1 MKSIKVEKKDLRS
14 RLQVKSDYL
23 NSISGFKTCKR
34 NRLLKK
40 YYKKQLFYKKH
51 KLRMHVQK
59 VIDKNIKFVYL
70 DALRWFYVDLL
81 RGRNKR
87 SFGIYQFIALP
98 GEGKTMSMVAHM
110 ERYRER
116 MLKEKKKFVIA
127 TNFNYVHQDY
137 QIDHWIDIVKIA
149 HECYN
154 KGINSLI
161 AMDEIHVTFDSTE
174 WKDFP
179 AELLAVLSFV
189 RKYGMEFLVS
199 AQIYERIPKKI
210 RDIANF
216 TVVCKNVFHLDRL
229 FRNYYYEKD
238 TYEMDFADTKG
249 KKKKAKFVREFV
261 ASDDFYNLY
270 NTKQQVERMVVGAK
284 EEKKR
289 REEASLILYR
299 TPAEE

>member
-1 MKSIKVEKKDLRS
+1 MKLKKNEKKNIRS
-14 RLQVKSDYL
+14 RLQAKADYL
-23 NSISGFKTCKR
+23 NSISGFKTRKR

-40 YYKKQLFYKKH
+40 YYKKQLFYKRH

-59 VIDKNIKFVYL
+59 IIDKDIKFVYF
-70 DALRWFYVDLL
+70 DALRWIYVDLI
-81 RGRNKR
+81 RGRSKR

-110 ERYRER
+110 ERYRAR
-116 MLKEKKKFVIA
+116 MEKEKKKYVIA
-127 TNFNYVHQDY
+127 TNFNYIHQDY
-137 QIDHWIDIVKIA
+137 QIEHWIDIVKIA

-154 KGINSLI
+154 KGIHSLI

-261 ASDDFYNLY
+261 ASDNFYNLY

-289 REEASLILYR
+289 REEASYILYKSS
-299 TPAEE
+299 AED

>member
-1 MKSIKVEKKDLRS
+1 MIGKKEDCRSKLQRKADLLGS
-14 RLQVKSDYL
+14 LSGCSVK
-23 NSISGFKTCKR
+23 KR
-34 NRLLKK
+34 NERLKK
-40 YYKKQLFYKKH
+40 YYKSQSFYKRY
-51 KLRMHVQK
+51 KLRMHVQRI
-59 VIDKNIKFVYL
+59 IDKNIKFLYL
-70 DALRWFYVDLL
+70 DALRWIYVDLI
-81 RGRNKR
+81 RGRSKR

-110 ERYRER
+110 ERYRVR
-116 MLKEKKKFVIA
+116 MQKEEKGYVIA
-127 TNFNYVHQDY
+127 TNFNYIHQDY
-137 QIDHWIDIVKIA
+137 QIEHWIDIVKIA

-154 KGINSLI
+154 KGIHSLI

-216 TVVCKNVFHLDRL
+216 TVVCKNVLHLDRF
-229 FRNYYYEKD
+229 FRNYYFEKD

-261 ASDDFYNLY
+261 ASDDFYKLY

-289 REEASLILYR
+289 REEASYILYKS
-299 TPAEE
+299 PAEE